1 LTRTTTLNAA
11 ALLFAAL
18 FVFLHTRH
26 RNWMDVLCRED
37 GALESLSALF
47 YLLSAGIFL
56 RLFITRRPPNYWHMA
71 FAALFFAAFG
81 EEISWGQRIL
91 GLATPEALGGINVQ
105 NELNIHNIRSV
116 HESAR
121 ALGLLVVAAVCYAIP
136 LSNRHSPHFRH
147 LYRRLRV
154 PVFPVE
160 CLLVPSIAIL
170 FMVVPRL
177 AFDQVVFNL
186 DEAGEFYLSAGFL
199 LFAWRLRHE
208 KLRAPA
214 VDSDHSKNS
223 S

>member
-18 FVFLHTRH
+18 LVFLHTRH

-91 GLATPEALGGINVQ
+91 GFATPEALGGINVQ

-136 LSNRHSPHFRH
+136 LSNPAFAALQAPVSTPARARISG
-147 LYRRLRV
+147 RV
-154 PVFPVE
+154 PACTEHRDTVHGGAAPGLRPGGVQ
-160 CLLVPSIAIL
+160 
-170 FMVVPRL
+170 PRR
-177 AFDQVVFNL
+177 
-186 DEAGEFYLSAGFL
+186 G
-199 LFAWRLRHE
+199 R
-208 KLRAPA
+208 
-214 VDSDHSKNS
+214 
-223 S
+223 